1 MKELLKEL
9 LTNSRVLCGVNVL
22 LLTYD
27 FYYMITYN
35 MPSHPRYP
43 YPVAIL
49 GAAMMCF
56 LGWYIVERASTTKFE
71 TYVGFALLYL
81 ILIAGIMGMIGIFV
95 ER

>member
-1 MKELLKEL
+1 MLLW
-9 LTNSRVLCGVNVL
+9 G
-22 LLTYD
+22 YD
-27 FYYMITYN
+27 VYFMIAYN
-35 MPSHPRYP
+35 MPPHPMYP
-43 YPVAIL
+43 YPVVML
-49 GAAMMCF
+49 GAIMMSF